1 MKKKAKRK
9 YKLKESVKDLLMISF
24 LCFIILFAMLYQ
36 AERVE
41 QEKQQK
47 QQEENSIVLYVNE
60 K

>member
-1 MKKKAKRK
+1 M
-9 YKLKESVKDLLMISF
+9 LL
-24 LCFIILFAMLYQ
+24 FIWILIITAMLYQ

-47 QQEENSIVLYVNE
+47 QQEKNNIVLYVNE